1 LSKVLRLAPWLVAV
15 WAALPAIPAVAQGNI
30 DAGKSPAQIFT
41 DTCGA
46 CHRSP
51 RELRRAS
58 AGFLRSHYTTSADEA
73 GAMANYLAGVGSSDP
88 RSAAQPKQ
96 PPRQQPAETPATP
109 ATAAKQPPRQPAE
122 PKSEARSE
130 QKSEPKSAAQPKG
143 RPGTTAQA
151 RQQQAPP
158 AAVVEERP
166 PDPPPAPAT
175 PPAPTTPPA
184 PVLEPFEE

>member
-1 LSKVLRLAPWLVAV
+1 MSKVLRLAPWLVAV

-46 CHRSP
+46 CHRSA

-58 AGFLRSHYTTSADEA
+58 SSFLRSHYTTSSDEA
-73 GAMANYLAGVGSSDP
+73 GAMANYLAGVGSDP

-96 PPRQQPAETPATP
+96 PARQQPVEP
-109 ATAAKQPPRQPAE
+109 ATAAKQPPRQAE
-122 PKSEARSE
+122 PKSER
-130 QKSEPKSAAQPKG
+130 SEPKSAAQSKG
-143 RPGTTAQA
+143 RPGPTAQA
-151 RQQQAPP
+151 RQQPAPP
-158 AAVVEERP
+158 APVVEEHP
-166 PDPPPAPAT
+166 PDPPPSPE
-175 PPAPTTPPA
+175 PPA